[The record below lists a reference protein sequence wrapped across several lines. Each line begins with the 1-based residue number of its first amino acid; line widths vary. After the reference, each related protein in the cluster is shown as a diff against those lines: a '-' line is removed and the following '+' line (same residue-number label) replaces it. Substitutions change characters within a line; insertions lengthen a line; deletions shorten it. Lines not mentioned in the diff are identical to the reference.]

1 MLLLFIFFFLNDTA
15 TTEIYTYS
23 HPLSLPDALPI
34 SWPRRSRPQR
44 PSAGRWRGSCA
55 LSLRTDTDHPHHPG
69 MHVVEEVAVEGPIA
83 HRIRGEIPCHL
94 AARLDDDRVLARG
107 MVAMT
112 GDKLEEVAVDMDRMA
127 HHSRSEEHTSELQ
140 SLMRIPY

>member
-1 MLLLFIFFFLNDTA
+1 
-15 TTEIYTYS
+15 
-23 HPLSLPDALPI
+23 
-34 SWPRRSRPQR
+34 
-44 PSAGRWRGSCA
+44 
-55 LSLRTDTDHPHHPG
+55 

-112 GDKLEEVAVDMDRMA
+112 GDKLEEVAVDLDRMA
-127 HHSRSEEHTSELQ
+127 HHRVVVRIDPNPPTFHEGYCFVTVRHLLPVDRHPAPLQ
-140 SLMRIPY
+140 LAGARAHA

>member
-1 MLLLFIFFFLNDTA
+1 
-15 TTEIYTYS
+15 
-23 HPLSLPDALPI
+23 
-34 SWPRRSRPQR
+34 
-44 PSAGRWRGSCA
+44 
-55 LSLRTDTDHPHHPG
+55 

-127 HHSRSEEHTSELQ
+127 HHSVVDQIDPNPLNFDEGYWFVNVRPLLTVQRPHEQIARASCREGVC
-140 SLMRIPY
+140 PYV